1 MSSSTTQQPIVRILS
16 LLDRAIPKSVLE
28 DATQQ
33 RSAYLLAGLH
43 VMILLVGGLSVL
55 NMALV
60 EQWPQATFGVLVCAF
75 TLGLNYA
82 FRSGSSIAWVVRWT
96 LAMCMIYIC
105 WVLWE
110 TGGIREGVTASYMV
124 CIPVAALALR
134 GPKRAAFWGLAVVS
148 VFVVFGWI
156 QNQPDLPQPP
166 PADQTSLGS
175 VVFAQS
181 TLLFFFL
188 GMAWFQY
195 SLSELQQEQLQE
207 ARQKADDASRAKS
220 SFLANMSHELRTP
233 MNGVLG
239 LTQVLLEDG
248 ELSPE
253 QASTLQAI
261 RSSGQ
266 SLVALLNDI
275 LDFSKIEAGRL
286 ELEQVPFTGRQLVE
300 QVFELLGEAA
310 RSKELELR
318 LVEKDIGWVMGDPT
332 RIRQVLL
339 NLIGNAIKFTPAGYV
354 EVRVMRYDEMLRFE
368 VQDTGIGIPLEKQGQ
383 LWHAFTQADAS
394 TTRRFGGTG
403 LGLAISR
410 RLVELM
416 GGGVELHSAPGMG
429 SCFGFSVRAH
439 SCQAPKIEDTKAMF
453 FQLPANM
460 RVLVA
465 EDNLVNQVVARR
477 MLEHFGLDPV
487 IVPNGAEAL
496 DKMRQERWDVVLMDC
511 HMPVMDGLEA
521 TRTARSEGSEQ
532 YIVAMTAGTMPED
545 RRAAAEA
552 GMDGFV
558 PKPVRMEDLKLLL
571 QELIYM
577 QRAAS

>member
-1 MSSSTTQQPIVRILS
+1 MIIV
-16 LLDRAIPKSVLE
+16 
-28 DATQQ
+28 
-33 RSAYLLAGLH
+33 
-43 VMILLVGGLSVL
+43 VGGLSVL
-55 NMALV
+55 NMGLV
-60 EQWPQATFGVLVCAF
+60 GQWPQAFFGLVVCAF
-75 TLGLNYA
+75 TLGLNHA
-82 FRSGSSIAWVVRWT
+82 FRSGSSMAWVVRWT
-96 LAMCMIYIC
+96 LAMCLVYIC

-124 CIPVAALALR
+124 CIPVAALALK
-134 GPKRAAFWGLAVVS
+134 GPKRAVFWGMAVFA
-148 VFVVFGWI
+148 VFVAFGWI
-156 QNQPDLPQPP
+156 QDQPDWPQPP
-166 PADQTSLGS
+166 PADQTSLAS

-181 TLLFFFL
+181 TLLVFFL

-195 SLSELQQEQLQE
+195 SLSQLQQQELQD
-207 ARQKADDASRAKS
+207 ARQKADEASRAKS

-248 ELSPE
+248 ELSPD
-253 QASTLQAI
+253 QASTLQAV

-286 ELEQVPFTGRQLVE
+286 ELEQVPFAPRQLVE
-300 QVFELLGEAA
+300 QVYELLGEAA
-310 RSKELELR
+310 RAKDLELR
-318 LVEKDIGWVMGDPT
+318 ISERDLGWVMGDPT

-368 VQDTGIGIPLEKQGQ
+368 VQDTGIGIPLDKQGQ

-429 SCFGFSVRAH
+429 SCFGFTVQAH
-439 SCQAPKIEDTKAMF
+439 SCQAPKVEDTQAMF
-453 FQLPANM
+453 FQLPSNM

-487 IVPNGAEAL
+487 IVPNGADAL
-496 DKMRQERWDVVLMDC
+496 DKIREERWDVVLMDC

-521 TRTARSEGSEQ
+521 TRLARSDGSDQ

-545 RRAAAEA
+545 RRAAADA
-552 GMDGFV
+552 GMDGFL
-558 PKPVRMEDLKLLL
+558 PKPVRMEDLKKLL
-571 QELIYM
+571 QELVFL